1 MAYESGWGIERDGL
15 WYAMQIPYHYN
26 KPEPQQLP
34 LRFTIE
40 EEMPMLSEGEETIIR
55 AQGKALLSLYSVQ
68 RNS

>member
-34 LRFTIE
+34 LRFVME
-40 EEMPMLSEGEETIIR
+40 EENSGLSEAEEIIIR
-55 AQGKALLSLYSVQ
+55 AQGRALFSLYSVQ